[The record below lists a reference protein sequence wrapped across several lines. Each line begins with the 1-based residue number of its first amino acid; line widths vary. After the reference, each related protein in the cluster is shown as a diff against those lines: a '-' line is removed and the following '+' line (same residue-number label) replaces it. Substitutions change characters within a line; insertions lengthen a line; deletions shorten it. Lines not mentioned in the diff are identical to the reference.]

1 MKRILFL
8 ALCLTGIVSIYGQ
21 TASVSSPDSKLTVS
35 VSVENGKATYSIS
48 YDGRQALMP
57 SPLGFTATMGDF
69 SQQLTYLSAEKGTQN
84 LCYDMSRTKKS
95 HVEKQAN
102 TLVVK
107 LRNNQQ
113 RDFSVRFC
121 VSDNDV
127 AMRYELDP
135 VPDNVYEKKMSIRIT
150 SEATGFRMPEG
161 TTTFLT
167 PQSKAMI
174 GWKGTKPSYE
184 EEYKYEA
191 AMTEPSQFGCGY
203 TFPCLFH
210 SGDVWMLISE
220 TGVDSHYCA
229 SRVSEYKGDGL
240 YTVDFPMADENN
252 GNGTIEPSFAL
263 PGHTPWRTITVGTSL
278 KPVVETTVAWDYV
291 EPLYE
296 TTNNY
301 VYGKGTWSWI
311 VWQDASINYD
321 DQVRYIDLA
330 KAMGYQYVLIDNWW
344 DTNIGK
350 ERLAELVRYAKS
362 QGVEVLLWHSS
373 SGYWNDIV
381 QGPINMMDNTIAR
394 KKEMRWLKEIGV
406 KGIKVDFFGGD
417 KQETMRLYEDILSDA
432 EDYGLMVIFHGC
444 TLPRGWERMYPNF
457 VGAEAVLAS
466 ENLFFSQHFCDV
478 EAQNT
483 ATHPFIRN
491 AVACMEFGGS
501 FMNRIIG
508 RDNKKGNIR
517 RTTDCHEM
525 AQAVLFQ
532 NAIQNFALTPENLV
546 SAPKVSMD
554 FMRDVPTVWDD
565 VQFVDGYPGKYC
577 ILARRHADKWYIAG
591 NNGTGK
597 TMTTTLSLPMLSKG
611 DVVTIYADNL
621 KDGEPTVKQM
631 KIKDPQ
637 KVKVTMLNNGGFVIV
652 K

>member
-1 MKRILFL
+1 M
-8 ALCLTGIVSIYGQ
+8 
-21 TASVSSPDSKLTVS
+21 
-35 VSVENGKATYSIS
+35 
-48 YDGRQALMP
+48 
-57 SPLGFTATMGDF
+57 
-69 SQQLTYLSAEKGTQN
+69 
-84 LCYDMSRTKKS
+84 
-95 HVEKQAN
+95 
-102 TLVVK
+102 
-107 LRNNQQ
+107 
-113 RDFSVRFC
+113 
-121 VSDNDV
+121 
-127 AMRYELDP
+127 ELDS
-135 VPDNVYEKKMSIRIT
+135 M
-150 SEATGFRMPEG
+150 AG
-161 TTTFLT
+161 T
-167 PQSKAMI
+167 
-174 GWKGTKPSYE
+174 
-184 EEYKYEA
+184 
-191 AMTEPSQFGCGY
+191 
-203 TFPCLFH
+203 
-210 SGDVWMLISE
+210 
-220 TGVDSHYCA
+220 
-229 SRVSEYKGDGL
+229 
-240 YTVDFPMADENN
+240 
-252 GNGTIEPSFAL
+252 
-263 PGHTPWRTITVGTSL
+263 
-278 KPVVETTVAWDYV
+278 
-291 EPLYE
+291 
-296 TTNNY
+296 
-301 VYGKGTWSWI
+301 
-311 VWQDASINYD
+311 INYD

-546 SAPKVSMD
+546 SAPEVSMD

-621 KDGEPTVKQM
+621 KDGEPTVKQI

>member
-229 SRVSEYKGDGL
+229 SRLSEYKGDGL

-311 VWQDASINYD
+311 VWQ
-321 DQVRYIDLA
+321 
-330 KAMGYQYVLIDNWW
+330 
-344 DTNIGK
+344 
-350 ERLAELVRYAKS
+350 EL
-362 QGVEVLLWHSS
+362 
-373 SGYWNDIV
+373 
-381 QGPINMMDNTIAR
+381 
-394 KKEMRWLKEIGV
+394 
-406 KGIKVDFFGGD
+406 
-417 KQETMRLYEDILSDA
+417 
-432 EDYGLMVIFHGC
+432 
-444 TLPRGWERMYPNF
+444 
-457 VGAEAVLAS
+457 
-466 ENLFFSQHFCDV
+466 
-478 EAQNT
+478 
-483 ATHPFIRN
+483 
-491 AVACMEFGGS
+491 
-501 FMNRIIG
+501 
-508 RDNKKGNIR
+508 
-517 RTTDCHEM
+517 
-525 AQAVLFQ
+525 
-532 NAIQNFALTPENLV
+532 
-546 SAPKVSMD
+546 
-554 FMRDVPTVWDD
+554 
-565 VQFVDGYPGKYC
+565 
-577 ILARRHADKWYIAG
+577 
-591 NNGTGK
+591 
-597 TMTTTLSLPMLSKG
+597 
-611 DVVTIYADNL
+611 
-621 KDGEPTVKQM
+621 
-631 KIKDPQ
+631 
-637 KVKVTMLNNGGFVIV
+637 
-652 K
+652 